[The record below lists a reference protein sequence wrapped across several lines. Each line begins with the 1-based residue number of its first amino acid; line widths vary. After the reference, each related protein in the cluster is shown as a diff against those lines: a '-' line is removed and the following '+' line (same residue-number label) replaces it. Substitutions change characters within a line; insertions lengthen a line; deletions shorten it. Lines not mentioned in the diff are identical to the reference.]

1 MQDVRER
8 EAEEAGGNILKADS
22 EKSLEV
28 TEEKRGDYG
37 NFIQCARVK
46 Y

>member
-22 EKSLEV
+22 EKRSEV
-28 TEEKRGDYG
+28 TEEKRDE
-37 NFIQCARVK
+37 
-46 Y
+46 